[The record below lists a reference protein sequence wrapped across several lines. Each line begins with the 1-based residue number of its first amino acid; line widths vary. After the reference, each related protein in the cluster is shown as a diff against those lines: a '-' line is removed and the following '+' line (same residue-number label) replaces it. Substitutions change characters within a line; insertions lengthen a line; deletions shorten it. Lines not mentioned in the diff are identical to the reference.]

1 MTERNGKNPDRT
13 RSPGEEGF
21 LRTVHLLGV
30 GAFSDLCLELSPG
43 LNVLTGMNGT
53 GKSQFLTF
61 VRAGLTA
68 NSRGVL
74 SNHFSAI
81 VLRPKD
87 PSVLLLHRSDTS
99 RRGSLILEDSKGE
112 SREFVLHKG
121 GRKGGVSVSQ
131 ENADRGSG
139 GLRRGSVLSFPDES
153 VSWEPLS
160 GKLRPS
166 RSALVRQVEKVIPG
180 RVCFRNGSLW
190 IKNGRGW
197 SRWGQVSPASRQLGL
212 LSLFLRQGALVPGS
226 ILLWDS
232 PEGVFGPLLLGDLA
246 SLCLSLSRRGVQVVV
261 ATRDYVFLK
270 EVDLWQKDNDGVRY
284 HAFFRDDRLDKICT
298 ESSPRLSGLSR
309 NPASDALRSLLDRDI
324 ERAMDSR
331 WSP

>member
-1 MTERNGKNPDRT
+1 MTDRNGNNPERT

-21 LRTVHLLGV
+21 LKTVNLLGV
-30 GAFSDLCLELSPG
+30 GAFSDLCLDLSPG

-53 GKSQFLTF
+53 GKSHFLTF

-68 NSRGVL
+68 DSRGVL
-74 SNHFSAI
+74 LEHFSSI
-81 VLRPKD
+81 VSRPKD
-87 PSVLLLHRSDTS
+87 PPTLLLHRSETS
-99 RRGSLILEDSKGE
+99 RTGKVILEDSKGE
-112 SREFVLHKG
+112 YREFLLHKD
-121 GRKGGVSVSQ
+121 GRKGGVSVSE
-131 ENADRGSG
+131 ENADRGSR
-139 GLRRGSVLSFPDES
+139 GLRTRSVLFFPDEREI
-153 VSWEPLS
+153 WAPFC

-166 RSALVRQVEKVIPG
+166 RSALVRQIEKVIPG
-180 RVCFRNGSLW
+180 RVCLRNGSLW
-190 IKNGRGW
+190 IKNARGW

-246 SLCLSLSRRGVQVVV
+246 SLFLSLSRRGVQVVV

-270 EVDLWQKDNDGVRY
+270 EVDLWRKDDDGVLY
-284 HAFFRDDRLDKICT
+284 HAFFRDDRLDKIRT
-298 ESSPRLSGLSR
+298 ESSPRLSGLTR

-324 ERAMDSR
+324 ERAMKSR